1 MCEILGVVVN
11 TLTTNDKYPVRDC
24 ENLLLPIQRQ
34 LSLKKNFFWIFGSIL
49 ESTSSF
55 KHYVKKDDLHSYSF
69 SEITDFERLV

>member
-34 LSLKKNFFWIFGSIL
+34 LF
-49 ESTSSF
+49 
-55 KHYVKKDDLHSYSF
+55 
-69 SEITDFERLV
+69 